1 MVLPATVL
9 RIPEGPREEI
19 APENFQRHGAV
30 LTRGAK
36 IVSQTGWHRQ
46 FEADNFYSVSAS

>member
-19 APENFQRHGAV
+19 TPENFQRHGAV